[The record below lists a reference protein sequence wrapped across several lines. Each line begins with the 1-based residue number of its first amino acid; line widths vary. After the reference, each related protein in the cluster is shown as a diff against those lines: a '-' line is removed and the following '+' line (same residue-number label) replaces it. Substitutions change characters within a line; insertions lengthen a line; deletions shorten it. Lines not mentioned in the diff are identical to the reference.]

1 MNKKWRYVCG
11 VLVGVACAFFG
22 IKGERERTA
31 ARAEA
36 AAPAVAKADA
46 DVTPSRAAA
55 KAADRKA
62 PETRADGAS
71 ESGVAGDEALAPAER
86 ALLARLPA
94 NALRAS
100 LRRAGP
106 EARKRVLEKMV
117 RRGVPREDYG
127 SLRMTGDGALYYV
140 CDFPTPAARSGVADK
155 IGGRAIA
162 EAKRDGSPTAAAAPV
177 PISSPPVRHSR
188 PGAKNVL
195 FLDFGG
201 MTITGT
207 AWNSQTGAAKS
218 YAAQPYDVDGNPST
232 FSDAE
237 QTTIIQVWERVA
249 EDFAPFDVDVTTQKP
264 ATFTRT
270 TGRALITRNLDK
282 SGVKMPDS
290 DAGGV
295 AFLDVFGESDYA
307 TRWSPALAYYTAWY
321 DASDIAEAVSHE
333 LGHNLGLSHDGLTD
347 GTEYYAGHGYGDTFW
362 APIMGLAYERN
373 ITQWSKGDYYLANN
387 TQDQLAI
394 LASHLSYRTSTVG
407 RTTATATA
415 LTFVEGEASQTGIL
429 FGAGEVYRFT
439 AAAGTMRFSVATYR
453 AASGTNGGNADI
465 KLELLD
471 ANGHVIATAD
481 PPEDTNASLSYAA
494 AAGDYYVRLTS
505 AGTGDPMGSYPALG
519 YTAYGSIGQYTLT
532 GSIPKRPRIT
542 SATTVS
548 VGVGQRFSYAIA
560 ATEVVSSYNASG
572 LPAGVSFDATAGVIS
587 GRIDTKGVFTIAL
600 GATNPVGTGTATLTL
615 TVIAAAPGLTTPT
628 GLQVVA
634 PGGSLVLRP
643 TVFSLDGTPTYQWKH
658 NGRLVQGATGST
670 LALDH
675 ATRADSGYYQVYA
688 TNSIG
693 TSSATIF
700 VKVAPTHSEVVGW
713 GNASLP
719 PAPADLTTAV
729 DIVAPSQIIA
739 LKSDGTVVGW
749 GYNGSGQAA
758 PPEGLSTVVAIAA
771 GPRHSLALKSD
782 GTVVAWG
789 SNDLY
794 QTMVPA
800 DLSDVVAIAGGS
812 EYSLALKGD
821 GTVVGWG
828 YYGLGLAALPEGL
841 TDVVQIAAGESTSL
855 ALKADG
861 TLVAWGYTAGGALLP
876 PADLSG
882 VTAIASGR
890 RHFLALKSDGTVA
903 AWGSV
908 SPEVIAIPPGLSQ
921 VVAIAAT
928 QDYSMAIKADDTLV
942 GWGSNG
948 SSRPNIPAGLK
959 GVFAAAVN
967 TNFGV
972 ALRDVAGDVVPA
984 IETQPVSQTIVEKNG
999 VTFSVVATGGGAF
1012 HVTYQWRK
1020 DGQAIAGA
1028 TQSTLL
1034 LPEATP
1040 ADAGDYDVV
1049 VTNHVGTTTS
1059 EPATLTVIPLPAI
1072 TNRSPLRQQLRT
1084 GDTLRLAV
1092 TAAVTGEA
1100 SYQWYHDGRPIA
1112 GADSATY
1119 EHPTVTPDDAG
1130 AYWVR
1135 VTDSVGTRFGA
1146 PFFAVWHRWP
1156 TAVVG
1161 WGDNTNA
1168 QTSSIPA
1175 DLNTAV
1181 ALAAGYSHVLALK
1194 SDGTVTAWGA
1204 NNYHQTDV
1212 PAGLSDVV
1220 AVAAGYD
1227 HSLALT
1233 AEGTVVAWGSNSEG
1247 ETLGMPVGLTHVAA
1261 IAAGG
1266 WSSVAI
1272 KTDGTVVRW
1281 GSQWASEANVVAAA
1295 VSTYSIVVLKA
1306 DGTVVN
1312 FGSYMPPTDLAGVKA
1327 VAAGGYHTLALK
1339 ADGTVVAWGYNDNG
1353 QTDVPVGLTDV
1364 TAVAGGQDFS
1374 LALKADGSV
1383 VGWGHD
1389 NVGQLSVPAGL
1400 SHVFA
1405 IAVGG
1410 GTSYALVPAS
1420 NFPGIYFGSLAS
1432 GGEWGLQ
1439 VHADGTGT
1447 FVARMTAR
1455 GSLVVAPV
1463 RVADDGTFSGAGA
1476 EMNPATPAGG
1486 ASVTVTGQILPT
1498 GAVSGQLADL
1508 DESFTGAL
1516 DEPTGPANPAAD
1528 TYTARELGIG
1538 QDSLY
1543 LMVGPSGK
1551 ALMARVTST
1560 QVDGAEGIMGADGRW
1575 VATMADGSALTAA
1588 VTPAQKSVRLTVKR
1602 PGAETTSDFAG
1613 LADRVAVTTHLVNLS
1628 VRSPAGSGDQ
1638 TLIMGFVI
1646 AGAGIRTMLLRGIGP
1661 SLEPL
1666 GVTDALADPRLTLF
1680 HYDAVTQTSAQIG
1693 NNDDWGGGSYLAQ
1706 NFTRLGAFSLPALSK
1721 DAALLQS
1728 LSGGPYTVHVTSGG
1742 GVPGVALV
1750 ECYDADATRDMR
1762 LVNVSARTE
1771 AGVGSKILI
1780 AGFVLDG
1787 NAPKRLLIRGMGP
1800 ALVKLG
1806 VAAEEVLADPK
1817 LVLFKY
1823 ESDTRPNV
1831 KVAENDD
1838 WGGTQDLKDTRQ
1850 AVGAQ
1855 PFDSDDSKDAALAI
1869 TLVPGIYTAQVSGA
1883 DGGTGVALVEV
1894 YEVP

>member
-1 MNKKWRYVCG
+1 
-11 VLVGVACAFFG
+11 
-22 IKGERERTA
+22 
-31 ARAEA
+31 
-36 AAPAVAKADA
+36 
-46 DVTPSRAAA
+46 
-55 KAADRKA
+55 
-62 PETRADGAS
+62 
-71 ESGVAGDEALAPAER
+71 
-86 ALLARLPA
+86 
-94 NALRAS
+94 
-100 LRRAGP
+100 
-106 EARKRVLEKMV
+106 
-117 RRGVPREDYG
+117 
-127 SLRMTGDGALYYV
+127 
-140 CDFPTPAARSGVADK
+140 
-155 IGGRAIA
+155 
-162 EAKRDGSPTAAAAPV
+162 
-177 PISSPPVRHSR
+177 
-188 PGAKNVL
+188 
-195 FLDFGG
+195 
-201 MTITGT
+201 
-207 AWNSQTGAAKS
+207 
-218 YAAQPYDVDGNPST
+218 
-232 FSDAE
+232 
-237 QTTIIQVWERVA
+237 
-249 EDFAPFDVDVTTQKP
+249 
-264 ATFTRT
+264 
-270 TGRALITRNLDK
+270 
-282 SGVKMPDS
+282 
-290 DAGGV
+290 
-295 AFLDVFGESDYA
+295 
-307 TRWSPALAYYTAWY
+307 
-321 DASDIAEAVSHE
+321 
-333 LGHNLGLSHDGLTD
+333 
-347 GTEYYAGHGYGDTFW
+347 
-362 APIMGLAYERN
+362 
-373 ITQWSKGDYYLANN
+373 
-387 TQDQLAI
+387 
-394 LASHLSYRTSTVG
+394 
-407 RTTATATA
+407 
-415 LTFVEGEASQTGIL
+415 
-429 FGAGEVYRFT
+429 
-439 AAAGTMRFSVATYR
+439 
-453 AASGTNGGNADI
+453 
-465 KLELLD
+465 
-471 ANGHVIATAD
+471 
-481 PPEDTNASLSYAA
+481 
-494 AAGDYYVRLTS
+494 
-505 AGTGDPMGSYPALG
+505 
-519 YTAYGSIGQYTLT
+519 
-532 GSIPKRPRIT
+532 
-542 SATTVS
+542 
-548 VGVGQRFSYAIA
+548 
-560 ATEVVSSYNASG
+560 
-572 LPAGVSFDATAGVIS
+572 
-587 GRIDTKGVFTIAL
+587 
-600 GATNPVGTGTATLTL
+600 
-615 TVIAAAPGLTTPT
+615 
-628 GLQVVA
+628 
-634 PGGSLVLRP
+634 
-643 TVFSLDGTPTYQWKH
+643 
-658 NGRLVQGATGST
+658 
-670 LALDH
+670 
-675 ATRADSGYYQVYA
+675 
-688 TNSIG
+688 
-693 TSSATIF
+693 
-700 VKVAPTHSEVVGW
+700 
-713 GNASLP
+713 
-719 PAPADLTTAV
+719 
-729 DIVAPSQIIA
+729 
-739 LKSDGTVVGW
+739 
-749 GYNGSGQAA
+749 
-758 PPEGLSTVVAIAA
+758 
-771 GPRHSLALKSD
+771 
-782 GTVVAWG
+782 
-789 SNDLY
+789 
-794 QTMVPA
+794 
-800 DLSDVVAIAGGS
+800 
-812 EYSLALKGD
+812 
-821 GTVVGWG
+821 
-828 YYGLGLAALPEGL
+828 
-841 TDVVQIAAGESTSL
+841 
-855 ALKADG
+855 
-861 TLVAWGYTAGGALLP
+861 
-876 PADLSG
+876 
-882 VTAIASGR
+882 
-890 RHFLALKSDGTVA
+890 
-903 AWGSV
+903 
-908 SPEVIAIPPGLSQ
+908 
-921 VVAIAAT
+921 
-928 QDYSMAIKADDTLV
+928 
-942 GWGSNG
+942 
-948 SSRPNIPAGLK
+948 
-959 GVFAAAVN
+959 
-967 TNFGV
+967 
-972 ALRDVAGDVVPA
+972 
-984 IETQPVSQTIVEKNG
+984 
-999 VTFSVVATGGGAF
+999 
-1012 HVTYQWRK
+1012 
-1020 DGQAIAGA
+1020 
-1028 TQSTLL
+1028 
-1034 LPEATP
+1034 
-1040 ADAGDYDVV
+1040 
-1049 VTNHVGTTTS
+1049 
-1059 EPATLTVIPLPAI
+1059 
-1072 TNRSPLRQQLRT
+1072 
-1084 GDTLRLAV
+1084 
-1092 TAAVTGEA
+1092 
-1100 SYQWYHDGRPIA
+1100 
-1112 GADSATY
+1112 
-1119 EHPTVTPDDAG
+1119 
-1130 AYWVR
+1130 
-1135 VTDSVGTRFGA
+1135 
-1146 PFFAVWHRWP
+1146 
-1156 TAVVG
+1156 
-1161 WGDNTNA
+1161 
-1168 QTSSIPA
+1168 
-1175 DLNTAV
+1175 
-1181 ALAAGYSHVLALK
+1181 
-1194 SDGTVTAWGA
+1194 
-1204 NNYHQTDV
+1204 
-1212 PAGLSDVV
+1212 
-1220 AVAAGYD
+1220 
-1227 HSLALT
+1227 
-1233 AEGTVVAWGSNSEG
+1233 
-1247 ETLGMPVGLTHVAA
+1247 
-1261 IAAGG
+1261 
-1266 WSSVAI
+1266 
-1272 KTDGTVVRW
+1272 
-1281 GSQWASEANVVAAA
+1281 
-1295 VSTYSIVVLKA
+1295 LKA